1 MRSYYFIAFIT
12 LLVGPGRAQ
21 QLPQYTQWMQHQ
33 FAINPAH
40 AGIKSCMDIQTLY
53 RVQWLGFEG
62 APRSGLIT
70 ATAPIK
76 TKRKQVYSARQGW
89 GLKFENDK
97 LGQFS
102 FSRFNLAYA
111 AHFNFSPETRLSL
124 GLYGG
129 IVQTSTDVSAMS
141 VAQSDPAVQ
150 KEVNFI
156 SPDATF
162 GAWWNG
168 ENYYMGLILSNLY
181 GSTWKD
187 LGNESKFRFH
197 TTFNAGYRLPINK
210 QFTFL
215 PAAIAKL
222 PIAGPLT
229 ADLNLLF
236 NYQDQFVFGPGL
248 RTQDALMFLVGYK
261 LGKLSIYYSYDFPI
275 SQVRKVSSGSHELSL
290 NFSTCGR
297 DRQTRT
303 SCALFE

>member
-1 MRSYYFIAFIT
+1 MRSRLFIALFLGFVMT
-12 LLVGPGRAQ
+12 ARTQ
-21 QLPQYTQWMQHQ
+21 QLTQYTQWMQHQ

-53 RVQWLGFEG
+53 RAQWVGFDG

-76 TKRKQVYSARQGW
+76 TKRKQVFSARHGW
-89 GLKFENDK
+89 GLKFENDQ
-97 LGQFS
+97 LGQFN

-111 AHFNFSPETRLSL
+111 AHFNFTPETRLSL

-129 IVQTSTDVSAMS
+129 IVQTSTDVSAMTA
-141 VAQSDPAVQ
+141 AQSDPAVQ

-156 SPDATF
+156 SPDVTF

-168 ENYYMGLILSNLY
+168 ENYYLGLILNNLY
-181 GSTWKD
+181 GSTWRD
-187 LGNESKFRFH
+187 LGTESKFRFH
-197 TTFNAGYRLPINK
+197 AILNAGYRLPINK
-210 QFTFL
+210 HFTFL
-215 PAAIAKL
+215 PSSMLKI
-222 PIAGPLT
+222 PIAGPPTL
-229 ADLNLLF
+229 DLNVLF

-248 RTQDALMFLVGYK
+248 RTQDAVLFIVGYK
-261 LGKLSIYYSYDFPI
+261 TGKISIYYSYDFPI
-275 SQVRKVSSGSHELSL
+275 SQVRKASSGTHELSL